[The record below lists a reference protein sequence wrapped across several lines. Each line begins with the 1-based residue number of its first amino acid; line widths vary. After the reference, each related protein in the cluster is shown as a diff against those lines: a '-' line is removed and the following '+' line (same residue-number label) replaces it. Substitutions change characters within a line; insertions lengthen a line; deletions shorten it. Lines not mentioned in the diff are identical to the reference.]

1 MQLGG
6 RFISSPIAK
15 KWPRLGRLG
24 PGASYTYGSLPL
36 NERRLDNENGGN
48 RQFAWDV
55 VDGRLVPNATEQAVI
70 ERMKSM
76 RANGATYREIGGNVG
91 IAAHPRPGLIV
102 E

>member
-1 MQLGG
+1 
-6 RFISSPIAK
+6 
-15 KWPRLGRLG
+15 
-24 PGASYTYGSLPL
+24 LPL